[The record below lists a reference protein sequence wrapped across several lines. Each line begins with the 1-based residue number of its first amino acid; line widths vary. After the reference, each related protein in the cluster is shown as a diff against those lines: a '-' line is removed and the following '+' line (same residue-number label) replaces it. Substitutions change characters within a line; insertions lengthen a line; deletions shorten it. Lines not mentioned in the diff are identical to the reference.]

1 MAKAAGNANKVSFG
15 KKKTGAAIKSHNRHT
30 PKEKAYRGQGR

>member
-15 KKKTGAAIKSHNRHT
+15 KKKTGASKKSFNKHT